1 MVSLGANVNACYS
14 REDSRPV
21 LTYLLK
27 NKQSSLADWL
37 LDNGAQPNCLLR
49 WQFVVTDHVLTPN
62 QILPIFEKH
71 HVNIAIKSDDGISY
85 NLMHYMCYFGL
96 IDGVKM
102 LAESPESQAFLND
115 PTEESDIAL
124 TITLLSP
131 ETTVDVK
138 ETIAAY
144 LYKSSN
150 IAICNK
156 ASQNP
161 IQLVL
166 LMGKI
171 DLLLH
176 MLNFNPTVRYDSFGN
191 SYLHL
196 AIKAGLPTVAR
207 FILHYTNVGDINKK
221 DCKGDTVLTLAI
233 KSGDEELACEIL
245 QYDKTV
251 DVSITG
257 VDWNLPNCEKDLVI
271 HQTLKRNMP
280 QLANAVC
287 DSGDFFLMRDTQGN
301 LPIHLALRYQLNSCI
316 DFMLSRDV
324 SSFIN
329 APNDSDLDTPL
340 LLSIKLG
347 YYEQSLRIL
356 NCGGDVNFANRL
368 GLTATHVIVKAAMG
382 DYAQMAQETMNHDQ
396 LLYLMQEI
404 LNHRPNVMALCK
416 NTDDCHSETSLHMA
430 IRGGTQ
436 TEDLALILLAYC
448 RDLVT
453 IRDYDGCTP
462 LIRAVESRSLRL
474 VKALCV
480 NQSELHVV
488 NAAHDSPLHIAVANR
503 DIEIIQY
510 LVNHGAYLRI
520 WNAEGYYPIHVAIRN
535 KDLAALRTLCLSE
548 VDANLITRDGL
559 TCFLLAC
566 TVGSYECAA
575 FLLDLG
581 ADPYLLDKN
590 ERSCLEIVTDVVRSK
605 PDSPDYYAIS
615 YLVCGINDIL
625 SRECFS
631 HCRTVDTNVM
641 YLQGYINKGVA
652 SGLFHSED
660 VTVVPHD
667 MACIYEPNMDDDDVV
682 YPTVTLPSPP
692 QNSYFPPKQSEPSYL
707 PADKTLPSSPLSPV
721 PNTQPSYP
729 SSTLHSGFAPSS
741 TPPPPPSHPP
751 MSQSSSPRS
760 SPQPSLPQSPPKMPQ
775 SPPKMP
781 PQVPP
786 SMPPMSLDMDDLEN
800 EPTPVEPENLQE

>member
-1 MVSLGANVNACYS
+1 M
-14 REDSRPV
+14 
-21 LTYLLK
+21 
-27 NKQSSLADWL
+27 
-37 LDNGAQPNCLLR
+37 
-49 WQFVVTDHVLTPN
+49 TDHVLTPN

-245 QYDKTV
+245 QYDKAV
-251 DVSITG
+251 DLSITG

-280 QLANAVC
+280 QLANAVWRQRR
-287 DSGDFFLMRDTQGN
+287 L
-301 LPIHLALRYQLNSCI
+301 LPDARHAGKPAHPTWPLRYQLNSCI

-488 NAAHDSPLHIAVANR
+488 NAAHDSSAPHRGGQSGHR
-503 DIEIIQY
+503 DHPVSGEPRS
-510 LVNHGAYLRI
+510 VSAYLERGGLLSHPRRHPQQGSRG
-520 WNAEGYYPIHVAIRN
+520 AEDALSQRGGREPDHARRT
-535 KDLAALRTLCLSE
+535 DLLPSRVHGRFVRVCGLPSGSGSGSIPFGQERALLSGDCYRCRSVE
-548 VDANLITRDGL
+548 AGL
-559 TCFLLAC
+559 TRLLRDFLPGLRNQRYSESRVLQPLSHGRYQRDVSAGLYQQGRR
-566 TVGSYECAA
+566 VGS
-575 FLLDLG
+575 
-581 ADPYLLDKN
+581 
-590 ERSCLEIVTDVVRSK
+590 
-605 PDSPDYYAIS
+605 
-615 YLVCGINDIL
+615 
-625 SRECFS
+625 
-631 HCRTVDTNVM
+631 
-641 YLQGYINKGVA
+641 
-652 SGLFHSED
+652 
-660 VTVVPHD
+660 
-667 MACIYEPNMDDDDVV
+667 
-682 YPTVTLPSPP
+682 LP
-692 QNSYFPPKQSEPSYL
+692 L
-707 PADKTLPSSPLSPV
+707 RGRDR
-721 PNTQPSYP
+721 
-729 SSTLHSGFAPSS
+729 
-741 TPPPPPSHPP
+741 
-751 MSQSSSPRS
+751 RS
-760 SPQPSLPQSPPKMPQ
+760 S
-775 SPPKMP
+775 
-781 PQVPP
+781 
-786 SMPPMSLDMDDLEN
+786 
-800 EPTPVEPENLQE
+800 